1 MNIGKNILQQR
12 KKKNVTQEELAAELG
27 VTAAAVSKW
36 ENGYTLPDIM
46 MICALADY
54 FEVTTDELLGRNT
67 KAVYAV
73 VAASS
78 QDLGNAIRDLAK
90 RHGFIVKS
98 IFGSYPEA
106 VNAVREDSSISHL
119 FSSFDQPVCEEELD
133 DNLRNVVKI
142 DVHSQTTQQVLDG
155 FELFFQ
161 NINSFHSIA
170 QQNRTK

>member
-1 MNIGKNILQQR
+1 MNIGKNILEQR
-12 KKKNVTQEELAAELG
+12 KKKNITQEELAAELG

-36 ENGYTLPDIM
+36 ENGYTLPDILM
-46 MICALADY
+46 LCALADY

-67 KAVYAV
+67 KAVYAL

-78 QDLGNAIRDLAK
+78 PDLGNAIRDLAE

-119 FSSFDQPVCEEELD
+119 FSSFDQPVREEEYGDLS
-133 DNLRNVVKI
+133 NVVKI

-161 NINSFHSIA
+161 NIHSFPSIA
-170 QQNRTK
+170 QQQRAK